1 VKISVNEVGLE
12 VSRGVKVKNDVFDYL
27 ASAPELN
34 CFLASRTELLEKT
47 KNSTLLVY
55 RNSNSEIEGVTYI
68 GGNLIPAISSR
79 AALLSL
85 VDYLRSKQHNFYSMV
100 GEAKTVFDLWELIAH
115 LYSEPRAIRQ
125 SQPLLSLRGA
135 TKIPGNPLVHPATLA
150 DLDEVVE
157 VGIAMSTAEVGV
169 VPDYVAYRSKSIE
182 LIGAGRTLISRDP
195 DTRRVI
201 FKSDIGAI
209 GAGAYQ
215 IHGVWVDP
223 AHRGKGVG
231 SAGIATLV
239 EYGNRFAPI
248 ASLYVNDFNHAARAS
263 YHKVGFKKVAEL
275 ATIYF

>member
-1 VKISVNEVGLE
+1 MSAVGLE
-12 VSRGVKVKNDVFDYL
+12 VVRGVNVKNDVLNYL
-27 ASAPELN
+27 ATAPEIN
-34 CFLASRTELLEKT
+34 CFLASRTQLLEKS

-55 RNSNSEIEGVTYI
+55 RNTNSEIEGVTYI

-79 AALLSL
+79 AALLAL
-85 VDYLRSKQHNFYSMV
+85 VDHLRTKQYKFSSIV
-100 GEAKTVFDLWELIAH
+100 GESKTVFDLWELIAH

-125 SQPLLSLRGA
+125 SQPLLSLRGVP
-135 TKIPGNPLVHPATLA
+135 KISGDPLVHPATLA
-150 DLDEVVE
+150 DLDDVVE
-157 VGIAMSTAEVGV
+157 VGIAMFTAEVGE
-169 VPDYVAYRSKSIE
+169 VPDYVDYRSRSIE
-182 LIGAGRTLISRDP
+182 LIGAGRTLISRDS
-195 DTRRVI
+195 DTGKII
-201 FKSDIGAI
+201 FKSDVGAI

-263 YHKVGFKKVAEL
+263 YHKVGFEKVAEL
-275 ATIYF
+275 ATIFF

>member
-1 VKISVNEVGLE
+1 VSAVGLE
-12 VSRGVKVKNDVFDYL
+12 VVRGVNVKNDVLNYL
-27 ASAPELN
+27 ATAPEIN
-34 CFLASRTELLEKT
+34 CFLASRTQLLEKS

-55 RNSNSEIEGVTYI
+55 RNTNSEIEGVTYI

-79 AALLSL
+79 AALLAL
-85 VDYLRSKQHNFYSMV
+85 VDHLRTKQYKFSSIV
-100 GEAKTVFDLWELIAH
+100 GESKTVFDLWELIAH

-125 SQPLLSLRGA
+125 SQPLLSLRGVP
-135 TKIPGNPLVHPATLA
+135 KISGDPLVHPATLA
-150 DLDEVVE
+150 DLDDVVE
-157 VGIAMSTAEVGV
+157 VGIAMFTAEVGE
-169 VPDYVAYRSKSIE
+169 VPDYVDYRSRSIE
-182 LIGAGRTLISRDP
+182 LIGAGRTLISRDS
-195 DTRRVI
+195 DTGKII
-201 FKSDIGAI
+201 FKSDVGAI

-263 YHKVGFKKVAEL
+263 YHKVGFEKVAEL
-275 ATIYF
+275 ATIFF

>member
-1 VKISVNEVGLE
+1 MSAVGLE
-12 VSRGVKVKNDVFDYL
+12 VVRGVNVKNDVLNYL
-27 ASAPELN
+27 ATAPEIN
-34 CFLASRTELLEKT
+34 CFLASRTQLLEKS

-55 RNSNSEIEGVTYI
+55 RNTNSEIEGVTYI

-79 AALLSL
+79 AALLAL
-85 VDYLRSKQHNFYSMV
+85 VDHLRSKQYKFSSIV
-100 GEAKTVFDLWELIAH
+100 GESKTVFDLWEFIAH

-125 SQPLLSLRGA
+125 SQPLLSLRGVP
-135 TKIPGNPLVHPATLA
+135 KISGDPLVHPATLA
-150 DLDEVVE
+150 DLDDVVE
-157 VGIAMSTAEVGV
+157 VGIAMFTAEVGE
-169 VPDYVAYRSKSIE
+169 VPDYVDYRSRSIE
-182 LIGAGRTLISRDP
+182 LIGTGRTLISRDS
-195 DTRRVI
+195 DTGKII
-201 FKSDIGAI
+201 FKSDVGAI

-263 YHKVGFKKVAEL
+263 YHKVGFEKVAEL
-275 ATIYF
+275 ATIFF

>member
-1 VKISVNEVGLE
+1 MSAIGLE
-12 VSRGVKVKNDVFDYL
+12 VIRGVTVKSEVFNYL
-27 ASAPELN
+27 ATAPEVN
-34 CFLASRTELLEKT
+34 CFLSSRAQLLEKS

-55 RNSNSEIEGVTYI
+55 RNSYSEIEGVTYI

-85 VDYLRSKQHNFYSMV
+85 VDHLRSKQYKFSSIV
-100 GEAKTVFDLWELIAH
+100 GESRTVFDLWELISH

-125 SQPLLSLRGA
+125 SQPLLSLRGVP
-135 TKIPGNPLVHPATLA
+135 KISGNPLVHPATLA
-150 DLDEVVE
+150 DLGEVVE
-157 VGIAMSTAEVGV
+157 VGIAMFTAEVGE
-169 VPDYVAYRSKSIE
+169 VPDYVDYRSRSIE
-182 LIGAGRTLISRDP
+182 LIGAGRTLISRDL
-195 DTRRVI
+195 DNGKII

-223 AHRGKGVG
+223 AQRGKGLG
-231 SAGIATLV
+231 SAGVATLV

-263 YHKVGFKKVAEL
+263 YHKVGFEKVAEL
-275 ATIYF
+275 ATIFF

>member
-1 VKISVNEVGLE
+1 MSAVGLE
-12 VSRGVKVKNDVFDYL
+12 VVRGVNVKNDVLNYL
-27 ASAPELN
+27 ATAPEIN
-34 CFLASRTELLEKT
+34 CFLASRTQLLEKS

-55 RNSNSEIEGVTYI
+55 RNTNSEIEGVTYI

-79 AALLSL
+79 AALLAL
-85 VDYLRSKQHNFYSMV
+85 VDHLRTKQYKFSSIV
-100 GEAKTVFDLWELIAH
+100 GESKTVFDLWELIAH

-125 SQPLLSLRGA
+125 SQPLLSLRGVP
-135 TKIPGNPLVHPATLA
+135 KISGDPLVHPATLA
-150 DLDEVVE
+150 DLDDVVE
-157 VGIAMSTAEVGV
+157 VGIAMFTAEVGE
-169 VPDYVAYRSKSIE
+169 VPDYVDYRSRSIE
-182 LIGAGRTLISRDP
+182 LIGAGRTLISRNS
-195 DTRRVI
+195 DTGKII
-201 FKSDIGAI
+201 FKSDVGAI

-263 YHKVGFKKVAEL
+263 YHKVGFEKVAEL
-275 ATIYF
+275 ATIFF

>member
-1 VKISVNEVGLE
+1 VSVVGLE
-12 VSRGVKVKNDVFDYL
+12 VIRGVNVKSEVFNYL
-27 ASAPELN
+27 ALAPEVN
-34 CFLASRTELLEKT
+34 CFLSSRAQLLEKS
-47 KNSTLLVY
+47 KNSNLLVY
-55 RNSNSEIEGVTYI
+55 RNSYSEIEGVTYI

-85 VDYLRSKQHNFYSMV
+85 VDHLRSKQYKFSSIV
-100 GEAKTVFDLWELIAH
+100 GESRTVFDLWELISH

-125 SQPLLSLRGA
+125 SQPLLSLRGVP
-135 TKIPGNPLVHPATLA
+135 KISGNPLVHPATLA
-150 DLDEVVE
+150 DLEEVVE
-157 VGIAMSTAEVGV
+157 VGIAMFTAEVGE
-169 VPDYVAYRSKSIE
+169 VPDYVDYRSRSIE
-182 LIGAGRTLISRDP
+182 LIGAGRTLISRDL
-195 DTRRVI
+195 DNGKII

-223 AHRGKGVG
+223 AQRGKGLG

-263 YHKVGFKKVAEL
+263 YHKVGFEKVAEL
-275 ATIYF
+275 ATIFF

>member
-1 VKISVNEVGLE
+1 MSAVGLE
-12 VSRGVKVKNDVFDYL
+12 VVRGVNVKNDVLNYL
-27 ASAPELN
+27 ATAPEIN
-34 CFLASRTELLEKT
+34 CFLASRTQLLEKS

-68 GGNLIPAISSR
+68 GGDLIPAISSR
-79 AALLSL
+79 AALLAF
-85 VDYLRSKQHNFYSMV
+85 VDHLRSKQYKFSSIV
-100 GEAKTVFDLWELIAH
+100 GESKTVFDLWEFIAH

-125 SQPLLSLRGA
+125 SQPLLSLRGVP
-135 TKIPGNPLVHPATLA
+135 KISGDPLVHPATLA

-157 VGIAMSTAEVGV
+157 VGIAMFTAEVGE
-169 VPDYVAYRSKSIE
+169 VPDYVDYRSRSIE
-182 LIGAGRTLISRDP
+182 LIGAGRTLISRDS
-195 DTRRVI
+195 DLGKII
-201 FKSDIGAI
+201 FKSDVGAI

-263 YHKVGFKKVAEL
+263 YHKVGFEKVAEL
-275 ATIYF
+275 ATIFF

>member
-1 VKISVNEVGLE
+1 MSVVGLE
-12 VSRGVKVKNDVFDYL
+12 VIRGVNVKNEVFNYL
-27 ASAPELN
+27 ATAPEVN
-34 CFLASRTELLEKT
+34 CFLSSRAQLLEKS
-47 KNSTLLVY
+47 KNSNLLVY
-55 RNSNSEIEGVTYI
+55 RNSYSEVEGVTYI

-85 VDYLRSKQHNFYSMV
+85 VDHLRSKQYKFSSIV
-100 GEAKTVFDLWELIAH
+100 GELRTVFDLWELISH

-125 SQPLLSLRGA
+125 SQPLLSLRGVP
-135 TKIPGNPLVHPATLA
+135 KISGNPLVHPATLA
-150 DLDEVVE
+150 DLEEVVE
-157 VGIAMSTAEVGV
+157 VGIAMFTAEVGE
-169 VPDYVAYRSKSIE
+169 VPDYVDYRSRSIE
-182 LIGAGRTLISRDP
+182 LIGAGRTLISRDL
-195 DTRRVI
+195 DNGKII

-223 AHRGKGVG
+223 AQRGKGLG

-263 YHKVGFKKVAEL
+263 YHKVGFEKVAEL
-275 ATIYF
+275 ATIFF

>member
-1 VKISVNEVGLE
+1 MSAVGLE
-12 VSRGVKVKNDVFDYL
+12 VVRGVNVKNDVLNYL
-27 ASAPELN
+27 ATAPEIN
-34 CFLASRTELLEKT
+34 CFLASRTQLLEKS

-79 AALLSL
+79 AALLAF
-85 VDYLRSKQHNFYSMV
+85 VDHLRSKQYKFSSIV
-100 GEAKTVFDLWELIAH
+100 GESKTVFDLWEFIAH

-125 SQPLLSLRGA
+125 SQPLLSLRGVP
-135 TKIPGNPLVHPATLA
+135 KISGDPLVHPATLA

-157 VGIAMSTAEVGV
+157 VGIAMFTAEVGE
-169 VPDYVAYRSKSIE
+169 VPDYFDYRSRSIE
-182 LIGAGRTLISRDP
+182 LIGAGRTLISRDS
-195 DTRRVI
+195 DLGKII
-201 FKSDIGAI
+201 FKSDVGAI

-263 YHKVGFKKVAEL
+263 YHKVGFEKVAEL
-275 ATIYF
+275 ATIFF

>member
-1 VKISVNEVGLE
+1 VSEVGLE
-12 VSRGVKVKNDVFDYL
+12 VLRGVNVKNEVFKYL

-34 CFLASRTELLEKT
+34 CFLASRIQLLEKS

-55 RNSNSEIEGVTYI
+55 RNSRSEIEGVTYI

-79 AALLSL
+79 TALLSL
-85 VDYLRSKQHNFYSMV
+85 VDYLRSNQHKFSSIV
-100 GEAKTVFDLWELIAH
+100 GESKTVFDLWELVAH

-125 SQPLLSLRGA
+125 SQPLLSLRGGS
-135 TKIPGNPLVHPATLA
+135 KISGNPLVHPATLS

-157 VGIAMSTAEVGV
+157 VGIAMFTAEVGE
-169 VPDYVAYRSKSIE
+169 VPDYVDYRSRSIE

-195 DTRRVI
+195 DTRKVI

-223 AHRGKGVG
+223 VYRGKGLG
-231 SAGIATLV
+231 SAGVATLV

-263 YHKVGFKKVAEL
+263 YHKVGFEKVAEL
-275 ATIYF
+275 ATIFF

>member
-1 VKISVNEVGLE
+1 MSAVGLE
-12 VSRGVKVKNDVFDYL
+12 VVRGVNVKNDVLNYL
-27 ASAPELN
+27 ATAPEIN
-34 CFLASRTELLEKT
+34 CFLASRTQLLEKS

-55 RNSNSEIEGVTYI
+55 RNSNREIEGVTYI

-79 AALLSL
+79 AALLAF
-85 VDYLRSKQHNFYSMV
+85 VDHLRSKQYKFSSIV
-100 GEAKTVFDLWELIAH
+100 GESKTVFDLWEFIAH
-115 LYSEPRAIRQ
+115 LYSEPRTIRQ
-125 SQPLLSLRGA
+125 SQPLLSLRGVP
-135 TKIPGNPLVHPATLA
+135 KISGDPLVHPATLA

-157 VGIAMSTAEVGV
+157 VGIAMFTAEVGE
-169 VPDYVAYRSKSIE
+169 VPDYVDYRSRSIE
-182 LIGAGRTLISRDP
+182 LIGAGRTLISRDS
-195 DTRRVI
+195 DLGKII
-201 FKSDIGAI
+201 FKSDVGAI

-263 YHKVGFKKVAEL
+263 YHKVGFEKVAEL
-275 ATIYF
+275 ATIFF

>member
-1 VKISVNEVGLE
+1 MSAIGLE
-12 VSRGVKVKNDVFDYL
+12 VIRGVNVKSEVFNYL
-27 ASAPELN
+27 ATAPEVN
-34 CFLASRTELLEKT
+34 CFLSSRAQLLEKS

-55 RNSNSEIEGVTYI
+55 RNSYSEIEGVTYI

-85 VDYLRSKQHNFYSMV
+85 VDHLRSKQYKFSSIV
-100 GEAKTVFDLWELIAH
+100 GESRTVFDLWELISH

-125 SQPLLSLRGA
+125 SQPLLSLRGVP
-135 TKIPGNPLVHPATLA
+135 KISGNPLVHPATLA
-150 DLDEVVE
+150 DLAEVVE
-157 VGIAMSTAEVGV
+157 VGTAMFTAEVGE
-169 VPDYVAYRSKSIE
+169 VPDYVDYRSRSIE
-182 LIGAGRTLISRDP
+182 LIGAGRTLISRDL
-195 DTRRVI
+195 DNGKII

-223 AHRGKGVG
+223 AQRGKGLG
-231 SAGIATLV
+231 SAGVATLV

-263 YHKVGFKKVAEL
+263 YHKVGFEKVAEL
-275 ATIYF
+275 ATIFF

>member
-1 VKISVNEVGLE
+1 VSAVGLE
-12 VSRGVKVKNDVFDYL
+12 VVRGVNVKNDVLNYL
-27 ASAPELN
+27 ATAPEIN
-34 CFLASRTELLEKT
+34 CFLASRTQLLEKS

-55 RNSNSEIEGVTYI
+55 RNTNSEIEGVTYI

-79 AALLSL
+79 AALLAL
-85 VDYLRSKQHNFYSMV
+85 VDHLRSKQYKFSSIV
-100 GEAKTVFDLWELIAH
+100 GESKTVFDLWEFIAH

-125 SQPLLSLRGA
+125 SQPLLSLRGVP
-135 TKIPGNPLVHPATLA
+135 KISGDPLVHPATLA

-157 VGIAMSTAEVGV
+157 VGIAMFTAEVGE
-169 VPDYVAYRSKSIE
+169 VPDYVDYRSRSIE
-182 LIGAGRTLISRDP
+182 LIGAGRTLISRNS
-195 DTRRVI
+195 DTGKII
-201 FKSDIGAI
+201 FKSDVGAI

-263 YHKVGFKKVAEL
+263 YHKVGFEKVAEL
-275 ATIYF
+275 ATIFF

>member
-1 VKISVNEVGLE
+1 VSAIGLE
-12 VSRGVKVKNDVFDYL
+12 VIRGVNVKSEVFNYL
-27 ASAPELN
+27 ATAPEVN
-34 CFLASRTELLEKT
+34 CFLSSRAQLLEKS

-55 RNSNSEIEGVTYI
+55 RNSYSEIEGVTYI

-85 VDYLRSKQHNFYSMV
+85 VDHLRSKQYKFSSIV
-100 GEAKTVFDLWELIAH
+100 GESRTVFDLWELISH

-125 SQPLLSLRGA
+125 SQPLLSLRGVP
-135 TKIPGNPLVHPATLA
+135 KISGNPLVHPATLA
-150 DLDEVVE
+150 DLAEVVE
-157 VGIAMSTAEVGV
+157 VGTAMFTAEVGE
-169 VPDYVAYRSKSIE
+169 VPDYVDYRSRSIE
-182 LIGAGRTLISRDP
+182 LIGAGRILISRDL
-195 DTRRVI
+195 DNGKII

-223 AHRGKGVG
+223 AQRGKGLG
-231 SAGIATLV
+231 SAGVATLV

-263 YHKVGFKKVAEL
+263 YHKVGFEKVAEL
-275 ATIYF
+275 ATIFF

>member
-1 VKISVNEVGLE
+1 VSAIGLE
-12 VSRGVKVKNDVFDYL
+12 VIRGVNVKSEVFNYL
-27 ASAPELN
+27 ATAPEVN
-34 CFLASRTELLEKT
+34 CFLSSRAQLLEKS

-55 RNSNSEIEGVTYI
+55 RNSYSEIEGVTYI

-85 VDYLRSKQHNFYSMV
+85 VDHLRSKQYKFSSIV
-100 GEAKTVFDLWELIAH
+100 GESRTVFDLWELISH

-125 SQPLLSLRGA
+125 SQPLLSLRGVP
-135 TKIPGNPLVHPATLA
+135 KISGNPLVHPATLA
-150 DLDEVVE
+150 DLAEVVE
-157 VGIAMSTAEVGV
+157 VGTAMFTAEVGE
-169 VPDYVAYRSKSIE
+169 VPDYVDYRSRSIE
-182 LIGAGRTLISRDP
+182 LIGAGRTLISRDL
-195 DTRRVI
+195 DNGKII

-223 AHRGKGVG
+223 AQRGKGLG
-231 SAGIATLV
+231 SAGVATLV

-263 YHKVGFKKVAEL
+263 YHKVGFEKVAEL
-275 ATIYF
+275 ATIFF

>member
-1 VKISVNEVGLE
+1 MSAVGLE
-12 VSRGVKVKNDVFDYL
+12 VVRGVNVKNDVLNYL
-27 ASAPELN
+27 ATAPEIN
-34 CFLASRTELLEKT
+34 CFLASRTQLLEKS

-55 RNSNSEIEGVTYI
+55 RNTNSEIEGVTYI

-79 AALLSL
+79 AALLAL
-85 VDYLRSKQHNFYSMV
+85 VDHLRSKQYKFSSIV
-100 GEAKTVFDLWELIAH
+100 GESKTVFDLWEFIAH

-125 SQPLLSLRGA
+125 SQPLLSLRGVP
-135 TKIPGNPLVHPATLA
+135 KISGDPLVHPATLA

-157 VGIAMSTAEVGV
+157 VGIAMFTAEVGE
-169 VPDYVAYRSKSIE
+169 VPDYVDYRSRSIE
-182 LIGAGRTLISRDP
+182 LIGAGRTLISRDS
-195 DTRRVI
+195 DTGKII
-201 FKSDIGAI
+201 FKSDVGAI

-263 YHKVGFKKVAEL
+263 YHKVGFEKVAEL
-275 ATIYF
+275 ATIFF

>member
-1 VKISVNEVGLE
+1 VSVVGLD
-12 VSRGVKVKNDVFDYL
+12 VIRGVNVKSEVFNYL
-27 ASAPELN
+27 ATAPEVN
-34 CFLASRTELLEKT
+34 CFLSSRAQLLEKS

-55 RNSNSEIEGVTYI
+55 RNSYSEIEGVTYI

-85 VDYLRSKQHNFYSMV
+85 VDHLRSKQYKFSSIV
-100 GEAKTVFDLWELIAH
+100 GESRTVFDLWELISH

-125 SQPLLSLRGA
+125 SQPLLSLRA
-135 TKIPGNPLVHPATLA
+135 VPKISGNPLVHPATLA
-150 DLDEVVE
+150 DLGEVVE
-157 VGIAMSTAEVGV
+157 VGIAMFTAEVGE
-169 VPDYVAYRSKSIE
+169 VPDYVDYRSRSIE
-182 LIGAGRTLISRDP
+182 LIGAGRTLISRDL
-195 DTRRVI
+195 DNGKII

-223 AHRGKGVG
+223 AQRGKGLG
-231 SAGIATLV
+231 SAGVATLV

-263 YHKVGFKKVAEL
+263 YHKVGFEKVAEL
-275 ATIYF
+275 ATIFF

>member
-1 VKISVNEVGLE
+1 VSAVGLE
-12 VSRGVKVKNDVFDYL
+12 VVRGVNVKNDVLNYL
-27 ASAPELN
+27 ATAPEIN
-34 CFLASRTELLEKT
+34 CFLASRTQLLEKS

-79 AALLSL
+79 AALLAL
-85 VDYLRSKQHNFYSMV
+85 VDHLRSKQYKFSSIV
-100 GEAKTVFDLWELIAH
+100 GESKTVFDLWEFIAH

-125 SQPLLSLRGA
+125 SQPLLSLRGVP
-135 TKIPGNPLVHPATLA
+135 KISGDPLVHPATLA

-157 VGIAMSTAEVGV
+157 VGIAMFTAEVGE
-169 VPDYVAYRSKSIE
+169 VPDYVDYRSRSIE
-182 LIGAGRTLISRDP
+182 LIGAGRTLISRDS
-195 DTRRVI
+195 DTGKII
-201 FKSDIGAI
+201 FKSDVGAI

-263 YHKVGFKKVAEL
+263 YHKVGFEKVAEL
-275 ATIYF
+275 ATIFF